1 MPKKRKGS
9 KTPKKSPAFKRRRIA
24 QEFVDSSPGTDLSF
38 NLSNPNL
45 DPNTTGDTGDQN
57 VSDSNLNPNP
67 TGDTNAAN
75 FDEVV
80 EGTSKKADFCLTR
93 TGKDGIFFGSNI
105 FVKSKAT
112 YSREGKNRS
121 RHHTGHIWLCS
132 KYKLKNCHACIHVS
146 NDDVIKART
155 TIRYWIVQ

>member
-1 MPKKRKGS
+1 MKNKKRKGS

-38 NLSNPNL
+38 NVSNSNL
-45 DPNTTGDTGDQN
+45 DLNTTGDQN
-57 VSDSNLNPNP
+57 VPDSNLNPNP
-67 TGDTNAAN
+67 TGDTNAA
-75 FDEVV
+75 DSVEVV
-80 EGTSKKADFCLTR
+80 EGTSKKADFCLTK

-132 KYKLKNCHACIHVS
+132 KYKLKNCRARIHVC
-146 NDDVIKART
+146 NNDVIKART
-155 TIRYWIVQ
+155 TIRYWTVQ